1 MCTVRPMRCFVGS
14 IASFTFCVM
23 AEQNA
28 AFLEGAHPGD
38 CDRQIRI
45 GSRFLYN
52 APTPYQVSSFN
63 DAQNGFNDTQFV

>member
-1 MCTVRPMRCFVGS
+1 MT
-14 IASFTFCVM
+14 
-23 AEQNA
+23 EQNA

-52 APTPYQVSSFN
+52 APTLYQVSSFN